1 MLYKNNYK
9 KFSCHFGDDDIIIDD
24 FILNPVHILPQ
35 NKWQLNQEV
44 DFYMND
50 NINIYLLRIINSN
63 EYSITLSESSDIR
76 YIIVRVKVDETYDTL
91 RKVVMGLKEFPYS
104 KKISGNQQSYS
115 FLR

>member
-1 MLYKNNYK
+1 MQKINYK
-9 KFSCHFGDDDIIIDD
+9 KFSCHFDDDDIIIDD

-35 NKWQLNQEV
+35 DKWKLNQEI

-76 YIIVRVKVDETYDTL
+76 YIIVRVEVDETYDTL
-91 RKVVMGLKEFPYS
+91 RKVVRGLKKFPYS
-104 KKISGNQQSYS
+104 KKIRGNQQSYN